1 MLNFNQ
7 NNMSDIWKNVEGLQV
22 AEKNG
27 LIILG
32 KETCLHWKT
41 SEIKE

>member
-7 NNMSDIWKNVEGLQV
+7 NNMSDISKFVEGLQIP
-22 AEKNG
+22 EKNG

-32 KETCLHWKT
+32 LETCLHWKT